1 MADIKQKILF
11 QMGTTGTQGASKS
24 FAKMAAGA
32 AAVGVAV
39 GLAAKGLDK
48 LYDSAIEMGRLL
60 DSLTTDMSEFND
72 RTGGMIDTVASFR
85 GAIQLQEADLR
96 LNKEQMA
103 ALGVAAAEMNRKLG
117 GGPEGATTQFNALI
131 KGVRNARETALIPF
145 GIELSQTADKAA
157 ASREAIDKLTAK
169 FSGISVEAETAKEKM
184 FAFNNS
190 LGTIVASEFNGFLEA
205 MNKALFDQTDIMND
219 VLDGMT
225 SYEADII
232 STKGAISEWMFTQ
245 EGFLNRMGR
254 WGAWLKGDTDRL
266 RDMNA
271 EYRAQVTLL
280 SQVAVLRDRQ
290 SALAERQAAEQAFL
304 GAKGLQQIQAAAE
317 NYQRVLA
324 KTATEDLTP
333 AQFQS
338 MSELSRVTALPTGKT
353 AAKKVATG
361 RGRATDTTPSLDIT
375 GEDFFAGTGIKR
387 TRPGT
392 SAFVSEL
399 EGLNAELGGLS
410 TPSREGAARGQA
422 QAAAQA
428 DIQRRQEHLAAIA
441 ELERES
447 AKERAEIEKEL
458 AAKRLELQQESMGAT
473 ANILGATSKLVGQN
487 SEEAFNASKALA
499 FSQNVV
505 GTIQGAQSAFQAAQ
519 RLGPVAGPIVGAI
532 NAAAVTT
539 AGVAAG
545 RQILSTSFKSKT
557 QAKNTTKQSS
567 FPSGGSGVGGGD
579 NNDTF
584 NIAVVLNGATIQQDS
599 IRQNQMEK
607 QAGNP
612 HFVMSDG

>member
-1 MADIKQKILF
+1 M
-11 QMGTTGTQGASKS
+11 T
-24 FAKMAAGA
+24 
-32 AAVGVAV
+32 
-39 GLAAKGLDK
+39 
-48 LYDSAIEMGRLL
+48 
-60 DSLTTDMSEFND
+60 EFNA
-72 RTGGMIDTVASFR
+72 RTGGMIDTADSFR
-85 GAIQLQEADLR
+85 GAIKLQEAGLNA
-96 LNKEQMA
+96 NKEEIA
-103 ALGVAAAEMNRKLG
+103 AIGVAAAEMNRRLG
-117 GGPEGATTQFNALI
+117 GGPEGATTEFNKLTKAIIQGRESAL
-131 KGVRNARETALIPF
+131 LPY

-157 ASREAIDKLTAK
+157 ASREAMAALEAK
-169 FSGISVEAETAKEKM
+169 FSGVSVEAETAKERM

-190 LGTIVASEFNGFLEA
+190 LGTIAAAEFNGFLDA
-205 MNKALFDQTDIMND
+205 MNGLLFDQNGIMDGLTDSM
-219 VLDGMT
+219 
-225 SYEADII
+225 SEYEADII
-232 STKGAISEWMFTQ
+232 ATKGAITEWSFTQ
-245 EGFLNRMGR
+245 EGFLNRVGR

-266 RDMNA
+266 RLMNNQYQNQVGLLTRIA
-271 EYRAQVTLL
+271 ELQDAAAGAKDRETKRREIVEMVADFRGAEGRDKKLLAQRVMAKLGGKL
-280 SQVAVLRDRQ
+280 DSEMSAGERK
-290 SALAERQAAEQAFL
+290 ALA
-304 GAKGLQQIQAAAE
+304 
-317 NYQRVLA
+317 
-324 KTATEDLTP
+324 D
-333 AQFQS
+333 
-338 MSELSRVTALPTGKT
+338 
-353 AAKKVATG
+353 AKKVSRARDGGGG
-361 RGRATDTTPSLDIT
+361 RSPVDTSVQFSLEETERGDVVRQRVEERLARERGDI
-375 GEDFFAGTGIKR
+375 
-387 TRPGT
+387 GT
-392 SAFVSEL
+392 SAFVSTIDPLNQEL
-399 EGLNAELGGLS
+399 AGLG
-410 TPSREGAARGQA
+410 RGQGRGRA

-428 DIQRRQEHLAAIA
+428 DMQRRQEHLAAIA

-458 AAKRLELQQESMGAT
+458 AEKRLELQQESMGAT
-473 ANILGATSKLVGQN
+473 ANILGATSKLVGEN

-612 HFVMSDG
+612 HFVM